1 MVIMSVRLA
10 LLRSGEYVV
19 SDISEMI
26 KDDRMIGY
34 ILTKPCVVEVKDV
47 QPVSRSI
54 LDRSKASKKTLSI
67 NLFPWIPFSSDED
80 ILVPMDWI
88 VTFVTPFEDLVK
100 IYQTDVLN
108 YGQEDGETANSIEQS
123 DSDQSD

>member
-1 MVIMSVRLA
+1 MSVRLA
-10 LLRSGEYVV
+10 LLRSGEYVI
-19 SDISEMI
+19 SDISEMV
-26 KDDRMIGY
+26 KDERMIGY
-34 ILTKPCVVEVKDV
+34 ILTKPCVVEVKDA

-54 LDRSKASKKTLSI
+54 LNKSKASKKTLSI

-80 ILVPMDWI
+80 VLVPMDWI
-88 VTFVTPFEDLVK
+88 ITLVTPFEDLIE

-108 YGQEDGETANSIEQS
+108 YGQETDKDSSTDEQS

>member
-1 MVIMSVRLA
+1 MSVRLA

-26 KDDRMIGY
+26 KDERMIGY
-34 ILTKPCVVEVKDV
+34 ILTKPCVVEVKGV

-54 LDRSKASKKTLSI
+54 LDKSKASRKTLSI

-88 VTFVTPFEDLVK
+88 VTFVTPFEDLMK
-100 IYQTDVLN
+100 IYENDVLN
-108 YGQEDGETANSIEQS
+108 YGKETDKNNSIDEQS

>member
-1 MVIMSVRLA
+1 MSVRLA

-26 KDDRMIGY
+26 KDERMIGY
-34 ILTKPCVVEVKDV
+34 ILTKPCVVEVKGV

-54 LDRSKASKKTLSI
+54 LDKSKASRKTLSI

-108 YGQEDGETANSIEQS
+108 YGQEDGKTVGSDEQS

>member
-1 MVIMSVRLA
+1 MSVRLA
-10 LLRSGEYVV
+10 LLRSGEYVI

-26 KDDRMIGY
+26 KDERMIGY
-34 ILTKPCVVEVKDV
+34 ILTKPCVVEVKDA

-54 LDRSKASKKTLSI
+54 LGKSEASKKTLSI

-80 ILVPMDWI
+80 ILIPMDWI
-88 VTFVTPFEDLVK
+88 VTLVSPFEDLME

-108 YGQEDGETANSIEQS
+108 YGQEDSETVDSDEQS
-123 DSDQSD
+123 DTDQ

>member
-1 MVIMSVRLA
+1 MSVRLA
-10 LLRSGEYVV
+10 LLRSGEYVI

-26 KDDRMIGY
+26 KDERMIGY
-34 ILTKPCVVEVKDV
+34 ILTKPCVVEVKDA

-54 LDRSKASKKTLSI
+54 LNKSKASKKTLSI

-80 ILVPMDWI
+80 VLVPMDWI
-88 VTFVTPFEDLVK
+88 VTLVTPFEDLME

-108 YGQEDGETANSIEQS
+108 YGQETDKDSSTDEQS

>member
-1 MVIMSVRLA
+1 MSVRLA

-67 NLFPWIPFSSDED
+67 NLCPWIPFSSDED

-123 DSDQSD
+123 NSDQSD